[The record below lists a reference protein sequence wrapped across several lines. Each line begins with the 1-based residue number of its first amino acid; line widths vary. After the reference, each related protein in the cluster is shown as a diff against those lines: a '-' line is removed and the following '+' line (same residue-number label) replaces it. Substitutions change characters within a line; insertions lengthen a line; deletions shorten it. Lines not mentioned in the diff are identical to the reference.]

1 MTLDT
6 TARPEQLK
14 FAGRI
19 LFLTED
25 TLLIRQQLE
34 AVGDERERLEAELA
48 QRLMSDDLPLMSNIS
63 TDEITPGWVCFY
75 YDETLG
81 QYVYVGLREG
91 AVQKDEVKQGGFAV
105 VVSGLSKGC
114 GSSRETAPYAE
125 KWAGIQLVIAKSIEK
140 IYGQNSQNIGLLTST
155 DFGLIERIRQG
166 EEIALAEFT
175 KGVDP
180 ISQSIVEHGGL
191 FNYNKARL
199 AGEVSPPPVE
209 TQSLTR
215 QLVEVGQVSRA
226 EGQMFQNVIQQ
237 ALAQSKGQSRRP
249 MNIVEKIIARHA
261 FVKAGLVGVESVK
274 PGDSLFAVADV
285 RFSHEYVTPMAESL
299 FKQAL
304 GADARVTEPESVFAF
319 RDHLTFLN
327 KVMSPKHREMGLLE
341 KAEGL
346 ATTQESFTK
355 QQGIKLYGENPDG
368 GSEAICHN
376 AVVEDLALP
385 GQIVIGT
392 DSHTCMAGVLGCFA
406 FGVGSTDM
414 ANAWYTTDIRIR
426 VPETI
431 RYDLKGKKRA
441 DVAAKDVMLVILASD
456 YLKTSKGIG
465 KVLEFAGDDLKN
477 WPMDERATLTNMSV
491 EAGGTTGIIEP
502 DEQTLEY
509 IVKMRGLDPEEVRK
523 GFVFSDPDAEYA
535 ATFEIDLDEI
545 RPMVAL
551 PGDPRNGIPIDE
563 LDEEVRIDAAYG
575 GSCTGGK
582 MADMDMYATVLENAL
597 SRGKHVAHGV
607 HLYLQFGSPKIKQ
620 YAREKG
626 YIEIFTEAG
635 AELIDPSCGAC
646 INAGPGASPSAETVT
661 VSAQNRNFPG
671 RSGPGKL
678 YLASPYVVAASAIA
692 GKIVEPHEFL
702 RQSEKELVGA

>member
-1 MTLDT
+1 M
-6 TARPEQLK
+6 PEVDQLQ
-14 FAGRI
+14 FNGRI
-19 LFLTED
+19 LFLTDD
-25 TLLIRQQLE
+25 TSLIRQQLE
-34 AVGDERERLEAELA
+34 AQGDERERVEAELMD
-48 QRLMSDDLPLMSNIS
+48 RLAKDELPLMSNIS

-81 QYVYVGLREG
+81 QYVYVGMREG
-91 AVQKDEVKQGGFAV
+91 AVKKDEVKNGDFAV

-125 KWAGIQLVIAKSIEK
+125 KAAGIQLVIAKSIEK

-155 DFGLIERIRQG
+155 DFSLIERIRRG
-166 EEIALAEFT
+166 EEIPLTEFT
-175 KGVDP
+175 KGLDP
-180 ISQSIVEHGGL
+180 IAQKIVEHGGL

-199 AGEVSPPPVE
+199 AGQVLPPRID
-209 TQSLTR
+209 TQ
-215 QLVEVGQVSRA
+215 
-226 EGQMFQNVIQQ
+226 
-237 ALAQSKGQSRRP
+237 KRP
-249 MNIVEKIIARHA
+249 MTMVEKIIARHA
-261 FVKAGLVGVESVK
+261 FVSAGKIGVDAVK
-274 PGDSLFAVADV
+274 PGDALFAVADV

-304 GADARVTEPESVFAF
+304 GKEARVTEPESVYAF
-319 RDHLTFLN
+319 RDHLTFLGR
-327 KVMSPKHREMGLLE
+327 VMPEEKRKLGLLDR
-341 KAEGL
+341 ADGL
-346 ATTQESFTK
+346 ATTQERFTA
-355 QQGIKLYGENPDG
+355 QQGIRLYGESPDG

-414 ANAWYTTDIRIR
+414 ANAWYTKDIRIR
-426 VPETI
+426 VPETV
-431 RYDLKGKKRA
+431 RYVLKGKKRP
-441 DVAAKDVMLVILASD
+441 DVAAKDVMLVILASE
-456 YLKTSKGIG
+456 YMKTSKGIG
-465 KVLEFAGDDLKN
+465 KVLEFAGEDLKH

-502 DEQTLEY
+502 DEVTLQY
-509 IVKMRGLDPEEVRK
+509 IVKTRGLDSETVRQ
-523 GFVFSDPDAEYA
+523 GFTYSDPDAEYA
-535 ATFEIDLDEI
+535 AVFEIDLDEI

-563 LDEEVRIDAAYG
+563 LGEDVRIDAAYG

-582 MADMDMYATVLENAL
+582 MADMDMYAEVLQNAL
-597 SRGKHVAHGV
+597 AQGKRVASGV
-607 HLYLQFGSPKIKQ
+607 HLYLQFGSQKIKQ
-620 YAREKG
+620 YARERG
-626 YIEIFTEAG
+626 YLEIFEKAG

-646 INAGPGASPSAETVT
+646 INAGPGASPNAETVT

-692 GKIVEPHEFL
+692 GKIVEPYEFL
-702 RQSEKELVGA
+702 RDAEPELIEA

>member
-1 MTLDT
+1 MT
-6 TARPEQLK
+6 ENIK
-14 FAGRI
+14 FSGRI

-25 TLLIRQQLE
+25 TSLIRQQL
-34 AVGDERERLEAELA
+34 AATGDAAAQLESELAERLKN
-48 QRLMSDDLPLMSNIS
+48 DDLPLMSNIS

-81 QYVYVGLREG
+81 QYVYVGMREG
-91 AVQKDEVKQGGFAV
+91 AVQKDEVKNGGFAV

-125 KWAGIQLVIAKSIEK
+125 KAAGIQLVIAKSIEK

-155 DFGLIERIRQG
+155 DFSLIDRIRSG
-166 EEIALAEFT
+166 EEIALTEFT
-175 KGVDP
+175 KGLDP
-180 ISQSIVEHGGL
+180 ISQGIVAHGGL

-199 AGEVSPPPVE
+199 AGRVSPPPID
-209 TQSLTR
+209 T
-215 QLVEVGQVSRA
+215 A
-226 EGQMFQNVIQQ
+226 P
-237 ALAQSKGQSRRP
+237 RP
-249 MNIVEKIIARHA
+249 MTIVEKIIARHA
-261 FVKAGLVGVESVK
+261 FVTAGKIGVEAVK
-274 PGDSLFAVADV
+274 PGDALFAVADV

-304 GADARVTEPESVFAF
+304 GSDARVSEPESVFAF
-319 RDHLTFLN
+319 RDHLTFLGR
-327 KVMSPKHREMGLLE
+327 VMSPKHREMGLLE

-346 ATTQESFTK
+346 ATTQESFTN
-355 QQGIKLYGENPDG
+355 QQNIRLYGESPEG

-414 ANAWYTTDIRIR
+414 ANAWYTKDIRIR
-426 VPETI
+426 VPETV
-431 RYDLKGKKRA
+431 RYVLKGRKRP
-441 DVAAKDVMLVILASD
+441 DVAAKDVMLVILATE
-456 YLKTSKGIG
+456 YMKTSKGIG

-477 WPMDERATLTNMSV
+477 WSMDERATLTNMAV

-509 IVKMRGLDPEEVRK
+509 IVQMRDLDPEEVRK
-523 GFVFSDPDAEYA
+523 GFTYSDADASYA
-535 ATFEIDLDEI
+535 AVFEIDLDEI
-545 RPMVAL
+545 RPMVAT
-551 PGDPRNGIPIDE
+551 PGDPRNGIPIDS
-563 LDEEVRIDAAYG
+563 LTEEIRIDAAYG

-582 MADMDMYATVLENAL
+582 MADMDMYAQVLENAL
-597 SRGKHVAHGV
+597 ASGKRVAEGV
-607 HLYLQFGSPKIKQ
+607 RLYIQFGSQKIKQ
-620 YAREKG
+620 YARRKG
-626 YIEIFTEAG
+626 YIEIFERAG

-692 GKIVEPHEFL
+692 GKIIEPAEFL
-702 RQSEKELVGA
+702 QSEKSVVTKT

>member
-1 MTLDT
+1 MSFNE
-6 TARPEQLK
+6 ASQLPAQVK
-14 FAGRI
+14 FTGRI

-25 TLLIRQQLE
+25 TSLIRAQLE
-34 AVGDERERLEAELA
+34 AEGVERERLEAQLA
-48 QRLMSDDLPLMSNIS
+48 QRLLADDLPLMSNIS

-81 QYVYVGLREG
+81 QYVYVGMRDA
-91 AVQKDEVKQGGFAV
+91 AVKKDEVKNGGFAV

-155 DFGLIERIRQG
+155 DLGLIERIRAG
-166 EEIALAEFT
+166 EEIPLEEFT
-175 KGVDP
+175 RGLDP
-180 ISQSIVEHGGL
+180 ISKDIVEYGGL
-191 FNYNKARL
+191 FNYNKARV
-199 AGEVSPPPVE
+199 AGEVTPP
-209 TQSLTR
+209 
-215 QLVEVGQVSRA
+215 
-226 EGQMFQNVIQQ
+226 
-237 ALAQSKGQSRRP
+237 ALSDLSADRGHHPGGPTMAAGGSVRKARP
-249 MNIVEKIIARHA
+249 MTITEKIIARHA
-261 FVKAGLVGVESVK
+261 FVRAGEVGVAAVK
-274 PGDSLFAVADV
+274 PGDALFAVTDV

-299 FKQAL
+299 LKQSL
-304 GADARVTEPESVFAF
+304 GPDARVTEPESVFAF

-341 KAEGL
+341 KANGL
-346 ATTQESFTK
+346 ATTQEDFTTK
-355 QQGIKLYGENPDG
+355 QGIRLYGENPEG

-414 ANAWYTTDIRIR
+414 ANAWFAKDIRIR
-426 VPETI
+426 VPETV
-431 RYDLKGKKRA
+431 RYVLKGQKRP

-456 YLKTSKGIG
+456 YMKTSKGIG

-477 WPMDERATLTNMSV
+477 WAMDERATLTNMAV

-502 DEQTLEY
+502 DEATLEY

-523 GFVFSDPDAEYA
+523 GFTYSDPDAEYA
-535 ATFEIDLDEI
+535 AVFEIDLDEI

-551 PGDPRNGIPIDE
+551 PGDPRNGIPITS
-563 LDEEVRIDAAYG
+563 LEEDVRIDAAYG

-582 MADMDMYATVLENAL
+582 MADMDMYAEVLQNAL
-597 SRGKHVAHGV
+597 DQGKRVAPGV
-607 HLYLQFGSPKIKQ
+607 HLYLQFGSQKIKQ
-620 YAREKG
+620 YARERG
-626 YIEIFTEAG
+626 YIEIFERAG

-692 GKIVEPHEFL
+692 GKIVEPFEFL
-702 RQSEKELVGA
+702 RKTEEELAHA